1 MEKYHADTHIFPRK
15 FIPTKENQQSNT
27 VEVTEKLITCSVYL
41 IQPALILAMRAGCLI
56 NSRKLRCV
64 GVVVNLFAG

>member
-15 FIPTKENQQSNT
+15 FIPTKENHQRNT
-27 VEVTEKLITCSVYL
+27 VAVTEELITCSVYL
-41 IQPALILAMRAGCLI
+41 LQTALILAMRAVCLI

>member
-1 MEKYHADTHIFPRK
+1 MNTHIFPQK

-41 IQPALILAMRAGCLI
+41 IQTALILAMRAVCLI

-64 GVVVNLFAG
+64 GVVVNLSAG